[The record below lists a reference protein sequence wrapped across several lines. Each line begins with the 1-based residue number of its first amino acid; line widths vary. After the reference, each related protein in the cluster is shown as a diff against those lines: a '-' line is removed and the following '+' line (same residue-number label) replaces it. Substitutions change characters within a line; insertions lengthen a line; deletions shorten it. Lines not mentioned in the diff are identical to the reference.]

1 MPPDPIDLAAIVPA
15 DERDTIV
22 AAARRLSDCLGDAS
36 AGHPVRVRFATHDA
50 PPPGP
55 SAALILSL
63 RAEGGIGPD
72 RVAAAR
78 AAGHAT
84 LLIPTLFRHVG
95 AARIESIRRLNL
107 HAIGL
112 SRSLGVQ
119 IVDLDRIFALVGART
134 LAQAPRLAQELA
146 AHALV
151 GAILAAGL
159 DTFAVAE
166 RQEQARLRNGGRE
179 AIVARHLREDA

>member
-1 MPPDPIDLAAIVPA
+1 MSPDPIDLAAIVPA

-22 AAARRLSDCLGDAS
+22 AAARRLSDCLGDES
-36 AGHPVRVRFATHDA
+36 LGHPVRVRFATPDA

-63 RAEGGIGPD
+63 GVEVGIGPEL
-72 RVAAAR
+72 VAAAR

-84 LLIPTLFRHVG
+84 LLIPTLFRR
-95 AARIESIRRLNL
+95 ADAERIESVRRLNL
-107 HAIGL
+107 HAVAL

-134 LAQAPRLAQELA
+134 LARAPGLAQELA
-146 AHALV
+146 AHAIV

-159 DTFAVAE
+159 DAFVGAE
-166 RQEQARLRNGGRE
+166 RQERARLRNGGRE